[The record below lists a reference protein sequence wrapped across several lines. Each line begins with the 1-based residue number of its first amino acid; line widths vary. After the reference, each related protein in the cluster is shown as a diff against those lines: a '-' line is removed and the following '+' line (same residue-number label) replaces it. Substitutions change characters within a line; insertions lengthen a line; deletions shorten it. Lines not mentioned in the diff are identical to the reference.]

1 MRRDPKLADRLRAV
15 RGVDA
20 EVLVTKDADE
30 LREVAANAAAREVS
44 TVAIL
49 GGDGTASAT
58 LTALWR
64 AYGERPLPKIAFLR
78 GGTMNTVASSIGI
91 TQRAPLQL
99 LERAVCALADRTRL
113 RTRARPVMAIGDRLG
128 FLFGTGAWHGYIAE
142 SYKDG
147 QPTRMT
153 NATVLGRA
161 LASAAVQ
168 GETFTRILNATSL
181 SVRFAEGGWEP
192 RTYLTVA
199 AGTVADAGFGF
210 RPFHHALSTERAFQI
225 LALKGSAADVLRDL
239 PRVWLGRGFTKHT
252 AYDTVTTWAE
262 LSAETGS
269 FGYSVDGDVATAQG
283 TLRLELGPVFDF
295 LRIRHSARATVNVA
309 KSSESEGL
317 RARRGRRRD
326 QRRHE
331 TQPQRGQLRHL
342 AR

>member
-1 MRRDPKLADRLRAV
+1 MRTAIIVNRNAGSMRRDPKLANRMKVLCGTHARLQV
-15 RGVDA
+15 THDA
-20 EVLVTKDADE
+20 SE
-30 LREVAANAAAREVS
+30 LCAAARDAAESGVS
-44 TVAIL
+44 TVGIL

-91 TQRAPLQL
+91 THRSPAAL
-99 LERAVCALADRTRL
+99 LARVLGMLRDEGRLKTRP
-113 RTRARPVMAIGDRLG
+113 RPVLMIGDRLG

-168 GETFTRILNATSL
+168 GETFTRILDATPL
-181 SVRFAEGGWEP
+181 SVRFSGGTWEP
-192 RTYLTVA
+192 RAYLTVA

-210 RPFHHALSTERAFQI
+210 RPFHRALFTEGAFQI
-225 LALKGSAADVLRDL
+225 LALKGNALDVLRDL
-239 PRVWLGRGFTKHT
+239 PRVWFGRGFTRHT

-262 LSAETGS
+262 LSAERGS
-269 FGYSVDGDVATAQG
+269 FGYSVDGDVAVAQG

-295 LRIRHSARATVNVA
+295 LRI
-309 KSSESEGL
+309 
-317 RARRGRRRD
+317 
-326 QRRHE
+326 
-331 TQPQRGQLRHL
+331 
-342 AR
+342 